1 VADFGLVVGLVVG
14 RTPVLAGSAPTH
26 PHRPIA
32 CAARRAWRSATERVI
47 ASTAMSFMDRG
58 ASRAGGL
65 VLGLA
70 LSFASATAFAQTDEQ
85 RAAARSFATEGAKAF
100 NEGRFKDAV
109 DMFGRAETLVHAPP
123 HLLFLARA
131 HAKLGE
137 FVKARETY
145 LKIVREPVA
154 ANAPPAFVDAKA
166 AAEQEVRDVEPRIA
180 NLTIRVEGG
189 QGASDVAVLLDGQ
202 PVASVM
208 IGAPRPIDP
217 GTHKVEAGGTG
228 FRAAPQSVALKDG
241 ESKAIVLKLEA
252 VEGAAP
258 LVALPPGSEPAAAPG
273 AAPARDPAAPP
284 TQDQGTPASDKSG
297 LRIGSY
303 VALGVGVVGLGLG
316 TVFTLQSASKRSDA
330 DTKFEECGG
339 ETGCTQGNPL
349 SAEVDTLDKDAKSA
363 MTIGIIGFAVGGV
376 GIAAGATLFVLSMD
390 DEKKAST
397 APRMQAFV
405 GLGSAGL
412 RGQF

>member
-1 VADFGLVVGLVVG
+1 
-14 RTPVLAGSAPTH
+14 
-26 PHRPIA
+26 
-32 CAARRAWRSATERVI
+32 
-47 ASTAMSFMDRG
+47 MSFMDRG
-58 ASRAGGL
+58 ALRAGGM

-70 LSFASATAFAQTDEQ
+70 LSFSSLPAHAQTDEQ

-109 DMFGRAETLVHAPP
+109 DLFGRAETLVHAPP

-137 FVKARETY
+137 FVKARENY
-145 LKIVREPVA
+145 LKIVREPIA

-166 AAEQEVRDVEPRIA
+166 AAEQEVRDVEPHIA
-180 NLTIRVEGG
+180 SLTIRVEGG
-189 QGASDVAVLLDGQ
+189 AGASDVAVLLDGQ

-228 FRAAPQSVALKDG
+228 FRAAPQTVALKDG
-241 ESKAIVLKLEA
+241 ESKVVVLKLEA
-252 VEGAAP
+252 DASAAP
-258 LVALPPGSEPAAAPG
+258 LVAPPPGAEPAAAPG
-273 AAPARDPAAPP
+273 ATPAASTGSP
-284 TQDQGTPASDKSG
+284 TSDQGVSGPEDKSG

-303 VALGVGVVGLGLG
+303 VALGVGVVGLGAG
-316 TVFTLQSASKRSDA
+316 TLFTLQSSSKRSDA
-330 DTKFEECGG
+330 DAKFEECGG
-339 ETGCTQGNPL
+339 ESGCTSDNPL
-349 SAEVDTLDKDAKSA
+349 SSEVDALDNDARSA
-363 MTIGIIGFAVGGV
+363 MTLGIVGFVVGGV
-376 GIAAGATLFVLSMD
+376 GLAAGATLFVLSLD
-390 DEKKAST
+390 DGKSAS
-397 APRMQAFV
+397 AEPRVSAFV